1 MFTALAQTQ
10 PVIVSDT
17 AARRIHRD
25 GRYVLSQRQRKIPR
39 IRKTG
44 TKSNPY
50 RPDAPRM
57 EPTAANIAKPQTTSP
72 ARMARTSAWNRFRL
86 HSRSGRVNPAKHKGE
101 ISNAPAAGSWK

>member
-1 MFTALAQTQ
+1 
-10 PVIVSDT
+10 
-17 AARRIHRD
+17 
-25 GRYVLSQRQRKIPR
+25 
-39 IRKTG
+39 
-44 TKSNPY
+44 
-50 RPDAPRM
+50 M